1 MMEQIEGGITAVD
14 GFMAAGTF
22 AGIKKVEK
30 PDLALIFSETVCNV
44 AGVFTRNRFKAAPLL
59 LDRKHL
65 RKKRGRAILANSG
78 NANAFT
84 GARGDR
90 DAEAMAEAAARA
102 LTVPI
107 ESVYVASTGVIG
119 EFLPIEKI
127 TGAVPRLASQ
137 LSQGGGRA
145 AAEAIM
151 TTDTFPKEI
160 ALVGQVGREAARV
173 GGMAKGS
180 GMIHPKMATMLAFL
194 ATDAAIQ
201 PRLLQEALRQAVD
214 RSFNCITVDG
224 DTSTNDMVLCF
235 ANGQRGK
242 EIRSK
247 GGAYSQFVSLLEA
260 ACLSLA
266 KMIVRDGEGATKQ
279 VQINVT
285 GGRNDSAARRVAESI
300 ARSNLVKTAFFGQD
314 ANWGRIVAAIGNA
327 GVPVDPDHIDLVFGP
342 VALVRK
348 GVYQGKEAESR
359 VATLLK
365 QREIELT
372 IDLRSGKGQ
381 ATFWTSDL
389 SLGYIKINAAYRT

>member
-1 MMEQIEGGITAVD
+1 MKQIDGGITAVE
-14 GFMAAGTF
+14 GFAAAGIF

-30 PDLALIFSETVCNV
+30 PDLALIFSDTVCTV
-44 AGVFTRNRFKAAPLL
+44 AGVFTQNRFPAPPLL
-59 LDRKHL
+59 LNQKHL
-65 RKKRGRAILANSG
+65 RKRKGQAIIANSG

-84 GARGDR
+84 GKQGYR

-102 LTVPI
+102 LTIPI

-137 LSQGGGRA
+137 RSQSGSRA

-151 TTDTFPKEI
+151 TTDTFLKEV
-160 ALVGQVGREAARV
+160 AFVGPMGRQEVKV
-173 GGMAKGS
+173 GGIAKGS
-180 GMIHPKMATMLAFL
+180 GMIHPNMATMLAFL
-194 ATDAAIQ
+194 STDAAIQ
-201 PRLLQEALRQAVD
+201 PRLLQDALRQAVD

-235 ANGQRGK
+235 ANGRRGR

-247 GGAYSQFVSLLEA
+247 GPSYHQFSALLEA
-260 ACLSLA
+260 ACLALA
-266 KMIVRDGEGATKQ
+266 KMIVWDGEGATKR
-279 VQINVT
+279 VEINIT
-285 GGRNDSAARRVAESI
+285 GAQSDRAARRIAESI

-327 GVPVDPDHIDLVFGP
+327 GVPVDPERMDLSFGP
-342 VALVRK
+342 VLLVGK
-348 GVYQGKEAESR
+348 GAYQGKEAESK
-359 VATLLK
+359 VAALLR
-365 QREIELT
+365 QREI
-372 IDLRSGKGQ
+372 DLRVHLYSGRGK

-389 SLGYIKINAAYRT
+389 SLDYVKINAAYRS

>member
-30 PDLALIFSETVCNV
+30 SDLALIFSESVCNA
-44 AGVFTRNRFKAAPLL
+44 AGVFTQNRFQAAPLL

-65 RKKRGRAILANSG
+65 RKKKGRAILANSG

-90 DAEAMAEAAARA
+90 DAEAMAEAAACV
-102 LTVPI
+102 LGVPI

-127 TGAVPRLASQ
+127 IGAVPRLASQ
-137 LSQGGGRA
+137 LSRGGGRA

-151 TTDTFPKEI
+151 TTDTFPKEV
-160 ALVGQVGREAARV
+160 AFVGQVGREEVRV
-173 GGMAKGS
+173 GGIAKGS
-180 GMIHPKMATMLAFL
+180 GMIHPNMATMLAFL
-194 ATDAAIQ
+194 ATDAAIE
-201 PRLLQEALRQAVD
+201 PGLLQEALRQAVD

-235 ANGQRGK
+235 ASGRHGK

-247 GGAYSQFVSLLEA
+247 GVAYNQFAALLEG

-266 KMIVRDGEGATKQ
+266 KMIVRDGEGATKM
-279 VQINVT
+279 IEIKIA
-285 GGRNDSAARRVAESI
+285 GARSDSDARRIAESI
-300 ARSNLVKTAFFGQD
+300 ARSSLVKTAFFGED

-327 GVPVDPDHIDLVFGP
+327 GVPVRPERIDLSFGP

-348 GVYQGKEAESR
+348 GAYQGKEAESK
-359 VATLLK
+359 VAALLK
-365 QREIELT
+365 QREIDLA
-372 IDLRSGKGQ
+372 IDLHSGKGQ

-389 SLGYIKINAAYRT
+389 SLDYVKINAAYRS

>member
-1 MMEQIEGGITAVD
+1 MEQIEGGITAVD
-14 GFMAAGTF
+14 GVTAAGIF
-22 AGIKKVEK
+22 AGIKKVGK
-30 PDLALIFSETVCNV
+30 LDLALIFFESVCNV
-44 AGVFTRNRFKAAPLL
+44 AGVFTRNRFQAAPLL
-59 LDRKHL
+59 LNRKHL
-65 RKKRGRAILANSG
+65 RKKKGQAIIVNSG

-84 GARGDR
+84 GERGDR
-90 DAEAMAEAAARA
+90 DAGAMVEAAARA
-102 LTVPI
+102 LNVPV

-127 TGAVPRLASQ
+127 TGAVPQLASQ
-137 LSQGGGRA
+137 LSRRGGRV

-160 ALVGQVGREAARV
+160 ALVGEVGREEVRV

-180 GMIHPKMATMLAFL
+180 GMIHPNMATMLAFL
-194 ATDAAIQ
+194 ATDVAIQ

-214 RSFNCITVDG
+214 RSFNCTTVDG

-235 ANGQRGK
+235 ANGQRGR

-247 GGAYSQFVSLLEA
+247 GAAYNQFAALLEK

-266 KMIVRDGEGATKQ
+266 KMIVRDGEGATKM
-279 VQINVT
+279 IEIKVT
-285 GGRNDSAARRVAESI
+285 GARSDSAARKVAEAI
-300 ARSNLVKTAFFGQD
+300 ACSSLVKTAFFGQD

-327 GVPVDPDHIDLVFGP
+327 GVSVEPEQVDLSFGP

-348 GVYQGKEAESR
+348 GAYQGKDAESR
-359 VATLLK
+359 VAALLK
-365 QREIELT
+365 QQEIDLT
-372 IDLRSGKGQ
+372 IDLHSGRGH

-389 SLGYIKINAAYRT
+389 SLDYVKINAAYRS